1 MRSGT
6 GGARGW
12 SWIWDAVGC
21 GEEGSRCGPC
31 SVECCTCSSLP
42 SQGGIDVLG
51 SVGGSKAIIITTKI
65 VIIVVSAER
74 IDQEGP
80 EPDGPHPLLHQRQGW
95 AQAAPRLQSC
105 PLLPWPSWFPV
116 PTREES
122 RAKEG
127 TAPSFWKL
135 LTLSALGSV
144 WPRSSSCCWGEIPDW
159 SDRWEGQNP
168 GFGSSALPG
177 SVVPAGEALRA
188 GPAPRGQG

>member
-12 SWIWDAVGC
+12 SWIWDAAGC

-95 AQAAPRLQSC
+95 APAAPRLQSC
-105 PLLPWPSWFPV
+105 PLLP
-116 PTREES
+116 
-122 RAKEG
+122 G
-127 TAPSFWKL
+127 
-135 LTLSALGSV
+135 
-144 WPRSSSCCWGEIPDW
+144 
-159 SDRWEGQNP
+159 
-168 GFGSSALPG
+168 LPG
-177 SVVPAGEALRA
+177 SRSPPGRRAEQRRELHLPSGSFRLCCLWARCGPGAAPAA
-188 GPAPRGQG
+188 GMKSLTGATGGKAKTPGLGARLCLVL